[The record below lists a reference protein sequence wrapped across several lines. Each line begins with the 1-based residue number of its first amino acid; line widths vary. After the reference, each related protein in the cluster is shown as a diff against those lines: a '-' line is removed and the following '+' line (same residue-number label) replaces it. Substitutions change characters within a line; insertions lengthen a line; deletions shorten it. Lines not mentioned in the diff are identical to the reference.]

1 MHKLIDYICDELE
14 ELERKADKEG
24 KLSMA
29 EIQYGDMLAHFKK
42 NLLKSEEM
50 MGEEDEMYSM
60 AGGRSYEGGGSY
72 ARGGNRGGGNRG
84 GGQSRRGGYSMRGG
98 NSYRYE
104 GEGSYAR
111 GRGRNAKRDSMGRY
125 SSEGGYSMAG
135 DEIIDELRDLMQ
147 DAPDEQTRMEFQRFI
162 QKIEQMQ

>member
-42 NLLKSEEM
+42 NLLKGEEM
-50 MGEEDEMYSM
+50 YGEEEMYSM
-60 AGGRSYEGGGSY
+60 DGGSYEGGRSY
-72 ARGGNRGGGNRG
+72 ARGGNRGGNRG

-98 NSYRYE
+98 NSYRYD

-135 DEIIDELRDLMQ
+135 DEMIDELRDLMQ